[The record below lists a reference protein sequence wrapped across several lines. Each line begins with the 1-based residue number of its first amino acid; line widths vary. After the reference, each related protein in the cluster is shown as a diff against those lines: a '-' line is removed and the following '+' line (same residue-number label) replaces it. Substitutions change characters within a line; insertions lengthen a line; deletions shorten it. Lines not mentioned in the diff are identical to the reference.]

1 MNLTPRQD
9 LCSGLLVRTRVI
21 REKRRMLEESNRV
34 PFQVFL
40 REYHQRNLSELAS
53 RGHEHISCDREG
65 HC

>member
-1 MNLTPRQD
+1 
-9 LCSGLLVRTRVI
+9 
-21 REKRRMLEESNRV
+21 MLEESNRV